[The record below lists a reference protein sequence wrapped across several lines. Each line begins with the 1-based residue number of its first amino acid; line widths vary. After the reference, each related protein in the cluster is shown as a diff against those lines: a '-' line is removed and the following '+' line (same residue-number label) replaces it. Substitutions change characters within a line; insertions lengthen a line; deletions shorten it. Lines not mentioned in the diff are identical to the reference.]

1 MNVIEETSG
10 KKVEPKKSLSSQTD
24 DVLHNI
30 RAIIDQIQEGK
41 RHNYEVGD
49 YYHSGY
55 IRNALHALELCEEIC
70 KSIYKDQL
78 EAEICIDVAKKM
90 APDKII
96 VIERGNN

>member
-1 MNVIEETSG
+1 MNVVQEKFDKIE
-10 KKVEPKKSLSSQTD
+10 EPKKSLSSQID

-30 RAIIDQIQEGK
+30 RVIIDQIQEGK
-41 RHNYEVGD
+41 RHDYEVGD

-55 IRNALHALELCEEIC
+55 IRNALYALELCEEMC
-70 KSIYKDQL
+70 KSIYKTQL

-96 VIERGNN
+96 IIERGNN

>member
-10 KKVEPKKSLSSQTD
+10 KKIEPKKSLSSQTD

-55 IRNALHALELCEEIC
+55 GNFGDGCGFRCSFRNLPCNNPQLRNGRRMCRALRLYRSIRT
-70 KSIYKDQL
+70 
-78 EAEICIDVAKKM
+78 
-90 APDKII
+90 
-96 VIERGNN
+96 